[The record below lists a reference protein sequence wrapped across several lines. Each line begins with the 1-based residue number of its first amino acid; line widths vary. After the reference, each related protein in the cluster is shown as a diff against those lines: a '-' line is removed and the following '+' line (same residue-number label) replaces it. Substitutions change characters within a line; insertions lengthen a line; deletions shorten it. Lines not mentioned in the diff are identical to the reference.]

1 MSDLLKHYH
10 SEVLVSRRSSVSG
23 ESNCV
28 VSHDCTALHSEEL
41 TPILDIPPV
50 CYGGFR
56 RDSSYRLQMACPSAN
71 LKRST
76 RDEMVASVEGRIS
89 QSNPCL
95 NTEQNV
101 LEMFYWL
108 L

>member
-10 SEVLVSRRSSVSG
+10 SEVLVSRRSSVSA

>member
-1 MSDLLKHYH
+1 
-10 SEVLVSRRSSVSG
+10 
-23 ESNCV
+23 V
-28 VSHDCTALHSEEL
+28 VSHDCTGLHSEEL

-56 RDSSYRLQMACPSAN
+56 RDSIYRLQMACPSAN
-71 LKRST
+71 LKRNT
-76 RDEMVASVEGRIS
+76 RDEIVASVEGRIS

-101 LEMFYWL
+101 LRDVL
-108 L
+108 LAVATATTEPKRGNRAESA